1 MSLTVTGRTG
11 RVTFDVP
18 ENWTIEPSE
27 RQEVESIAYLRGP
40 DGVFAPNVVLTVN
53 DFSGTVAEFA
63 INVLEGITST
73 LLSPVIIDV
82 LPWTPGGGIAE
93 EPASAGRVVVYS
105 HLSPQT
111 GTRLRVAEWLTTAA
125 GTAAQL
131 TTTSTVAQWPVFGS
145 QFGEIADTLTIVGA
159 ESPSAPG
166 QGAEDIPEAARD
178 EFLTQLTGQPVERIH
193 GLATVQPYPNEGQWV
208 HGEALK
214 LLSDMA
220 EGLKIGRLSAAAHER
235 PLTELARVGL
245 VQDRSLTEDG
255 DFLAEFFRDP
265 SASIRVTAD
274 YGTNEPSLQAW
285 VVGETALIA
294 ASTGYVAAT
303 EGKDGGQPS
312 PDHFNV
318 QVSRLNDLSTLIAQ
332 WVGLQPAW
340 NLPVFPMVVPDDVLT
355 RRWQGDGTFPEGASE
370 TLQTM
375 WHENWF
381 VWNLIAVG
389 PESESG
395 PYSYVNA
402 GRMGHYRLG
411 AEEGPEGEGTAF
423 VPTPAAAIYDQL
435 EDTIQACVF
444 GRAPRLV

>member
-1 MSLTVTGRTG
+1 MSQPVNGRTG

-18 ENWTIEPSE
+18 DNWTVEASE
-27 RQEVESIAYLRGP
+27 RSEVESMAYLRGP
-40 DGVFAPNVVLTVN
+40 EGVFAPNVVLTLN

-63 INVLEGITST
+63 INVLEGIAST
-73 LLSPVIIDV
+73 LVAPVIIDV
-82 LPWTPGGGIAE
+82 LPWTPGEGLADD
-93 EPASAGRVVVYS
+93 PASAGRVVVYS

-111 GTRLRVAEWLTTAA
+111 GTRLRVAEWITTAA
-125 GTAAQL
+125 GVAAQL

-145 QFGEIADTLTIVGA
+145 QFGEIADTLSIIGA
-159 ESPSAPG
+159 ERPSAPG
-166 QGAEDIPEAARD
+166 QGADGIPEAARD
-178 EFLTQLTGQPVERIH
+178 EFLTHLTGQPVERID
-193 GLATVQPYPNEGQWV
+193 GLATMQPYPNEGQWV

-220 EGLKIGRLSAAAHER
+220 EGLKIGRLNAAAYER
-235 PLTELARVGL
+235 PLEELARLDL
-245 VQDRSLTEDG
+245 VKDRSLTEDG
-255 DFLAEFFRDP
+255 EFLADFFRDP
-265 SASIRVTAD
+265 AASIRITAN
-274 YGTNEPSLQAW
+274 YGMNEPSFQAW
-285 VVGETALIA
+285 VVDETVLIA

-303 EGKDGGQPS
+303 EGKSGGQPS
-312 PDHFNV
+312 SDHFNV

-355 RRWQGDGTFPEGASE
+355 RRWQGDGTFPDDASE
-370 TLQTM
+370 TMRSM

-389 PESESG
+389 PEAESG

-411 AEEGPEGEGTAF
+411 AEEGPHGEGTAF
-423 VPTPAAAIYDQL
+423 VPTPSAAIYDQL
-435 EDTIQACVF
+435 EDTIQACIF
-444 GRAPRLV
+444 GREPRLV